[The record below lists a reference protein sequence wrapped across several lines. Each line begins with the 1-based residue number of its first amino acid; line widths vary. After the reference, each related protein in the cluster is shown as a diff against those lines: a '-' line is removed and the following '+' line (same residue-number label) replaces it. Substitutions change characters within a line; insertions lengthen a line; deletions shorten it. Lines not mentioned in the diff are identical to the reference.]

1 MTKKKWML
9 AVAAAIAAV
18 GVGAGVVM
26 AQTPTEGAGTTFL
39 DRVAQKLGID
49 TPKLEQALTDARTD
63 EIDQAVTD
71 GDLTQ
76 EQADKLKARLDSLPD
91 GALGGGFRFGFH
103 PGAGKGP
110 GFDGP
115 HRGFGMGF
123 AHEKLAGFLDVS
135 VAQLRAELQTDGA
148 TLAGVAEAHG
158 KSRDELKAFIG
169 GETKAK
175 LDEAV
180 AVGNLTQE
188 RADAMLAKL
197 GEHLDQMIDGTR
209 PAFGRHFRGGMV
221 PFNGNDAAPAPQ
233 SGEPA
238 PASRS

>member
-1 MTKKKWML
+1 MTKKKWVL
-9 AVAAAIAAV
+9 AVAAAIVAV

-26 AQTPTEGAGTTFL
+26 AQAATEVAGTTFL

-49 TPKLEQALTDARTD
+49 TPRLQQAITDARTD

-71 GDLTQ
+71 GKLTQ
-76 EQADKLKARLDSLPD
+76 EQADKLKARLDEAP
-91 GALGGGFRFGFH
+91 AGGFGFGLHAGPGKGFGFGGSH
-103 PGAGKGP
+103 
-110 GFDGP
+110 
-115 HRGFGMGF
+115 HGFGMGVVR
-123 AHEKLAGFLDVS
+123 EKLAGFLGVS
-135 VAQLRAELQTDGA
+135 VEQLGSELQADGA
-148 TLAGVAEAHG
+148 TLATVADAHG
-158 KSRDELKAFIG
+158 KSRDELKAFIS

-180 AVGNLTQE
+180 AAGNLTQE

-197 GEHLDQMIDGTR
+197 GEPLDRMIDGTR
-209 PAFGRHFRGGMV
+209 PSFGRRFRGGTF

-233 SGEPA
+233 SGEPP